1 MRFYSHPP
9 VDLSSS
15 NLRSGP
21 DFHQTSH
28 DETKQTAPKGGREP
42 PRLGRAVQY
51 PARLQEKHCGGVR
64 VEQCKGNG
72 ARPGKQGRVPGSLA
86 VNNKRPGGRHLASFA
101 YVCYCATVRTYT
113 CTYIHTYST
122 ASRKAPVAAC
132 RVPGE
137 GYWSRGEFYLLRLG
151 DGAFCSVGCVGT
163 RDKQMPCHVNLHR
176 PEASNARCCCLL
188 RV

>member
-51 PARLQEKHCGGVR
+51 PAVQGERCPPGEARTRSRKLGCEQQETGGETSCIVRLCM
-64 VEQCKGNG
+64 
-72 ARPGKQGRVPGSLA
+72 L
-86 VNNKRPGGRHLASFA
+86 L
-101 YVCYCATVRTYT
+101 CYGTDVHM
-113 CTYIHTYST
+113 YIHTYIQHSL
-122 ASRKAPVAAC
+122 AKGSGSSVPCAGGRILVER
-132 RVPGE
+132 RVLFT
-137 GYWSRGEFYLLRLG
+137 SVRRRGFLQCWLRWDAG
-151 DGAFCSVGCVGT
+151 QTNA
-163 RDKQMPCHVNLHR
+163 MPCQL
-176 PEASNARCCCLL
+176 A
-188 RV
+188 